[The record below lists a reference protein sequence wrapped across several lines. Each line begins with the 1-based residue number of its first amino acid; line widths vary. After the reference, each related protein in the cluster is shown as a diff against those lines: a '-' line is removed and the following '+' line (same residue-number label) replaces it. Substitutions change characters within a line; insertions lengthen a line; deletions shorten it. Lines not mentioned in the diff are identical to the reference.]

1 MNISIK
7 KTSGSFSKENS
18 IIIADKKTEFKS
30 FNLSEKEIQYAQ
42 DQIKAGVELITIN
55 QYSRLVY
62 LVIIHNQADKN
73 KSLEKYRVV
82 GNNVL
87 KLVNAAKIESI
98 TLVDAEN
105 QAEET
110 LAFAEGMALGNYQ
123 FLKYFSDAKK
133 KKNSL
138 KSINVFG
145 KKISEQAIE
154 ELEIIVRATL
164 LTRQLVDEPVGYLD
178 ASQLAKE
185 FQSMGKEAGFKVEV
199 FNKTKIKALKMGG
212 LLGVNKGS
220 IDEPTFSIMEW
231 KPKNAKNTKPYVFVG
246 KGVVFDTG
254 GINIKTS
261 GMGTMK
267 CDMGGAAAVGGAI
280 YAIAKAKLPYH
291 VIGLVPATDN
301 RVNGNS
307 LVPGDVI
314 TIFDGTTVE
323 VLNTDAEG
331 RLILA
336 DALSYAKQYK
346 PELVIDLATLT
357 GAAVRAIGNYGI
369 VGMGN
374 ADEKTKNSLIAS
386 GFSVHERVVDF
397 PFWDEYAK
405 ELKSDVADLK
415 NQGSPLAG
423 AITAGK
429 FLEHFT
435 DYSWYH
441 LDIAGPSFNE
451 KTDSYRGKG
460 GTGTG
465 VRLLFDFIKKQ

>member
-1 MNISIK
+1 MNTSIK
-7 KTSGSFSKENS
+7 KATSLSAKSNC
-18 IIIADKKTEFKS
+18 IIIANKKSDLKGFEI
-30 FNLSEKEIQYAQ
+30 SEKEFQFVQ
-42 DQIKAGVELITIN
+42 EQIKKGSELISIN
-55 QYSRLVY
+55 QYSRQIYVV
-62 LVIIHNQADKN
+62 VINEVEEKN
-73 KSLEKYRVV
+73 KSLEKCRIA
-82 GNNVL
+82 GNNTL
-87 KLVNAAKIESI
+87 KFINASKIDSVI
-98 TLVDAEN
+98 LIDSEN
-105 QAEET
+105 LPEHT

-123 FLKYFSDAKK
+123 FLKYFTDAKK
-133 KKNSL
+133 KKNAL
-138 KSINVFG
+138 KSINIIG
-145 KKISEQAIE
+145 ENITEQAIA
-154 ELEIIVRATL
+154 ELEIIVHATL
-164 LTRQLVDEPVGYLD
+164 LARNLVDEPIGFLD
-178 ASQLAKE
+178 AAQLAKE
-185 FQSMGKEAGFKVEV
+185 FQGMGKDAGFKVEV

-212 LLGVNKGS
+212 LLGVNQGS
-220 IDEPTFSIMEW
+220 IDEPTFSILEW
-231 KPKNAKNTKPYVFVG
+231 KPKNAKNKKPFVFVG

-261 GMGTMK
+261 GMVTMK

-336 DALSYAKQYK
+336 DALSYANELK

-397 PFWDEYAK
+397 PFWDDYAK
-405 ELKSDVADLK
+405 ELKSDIADLK

-435 DYSWYH
+435 NYPWYH
-441 LDIAGPSFNE
+441 LDIAGPAFNE

-460 GTGTG
+460 GTGIG